1 MRNIANSVGTYN
13 IVITSN
19 KQTALNLTKYKSYK
33 RFTDKHGSDEDS
45 VFMSTGREKLQESMQ
60 TPMSEGVNILEFTHI
75 FNYAGG
81 GKSASKDSGF
91 KIKTHE
97 AGLGFLKKLFFMS
110 TGESMSFLKEK
121 KAYIDSLNKKID
133 DYGIEATEYDRSAGQ
148 GAWVDDNP
156 IDASRLNTAEA
167 QLKDIIARNAH
178 GQKVYIAYGIGDD
191 MKYWAGPF
199 QTLLGETQYSNDGAK
214 ETITYFFASDQV
226 KHLYEGK
233 TVLDFS
239 TPVSKELGNRFK
251 IPVQAYDF
259 LPQAAPAPNADYDDP
274 YADIIDWDGYTPSIH
289 DCVVKLISYYL
300 HSIGVKNHIIVLPNL
315 DKILSPFIESVLTQ
329 EIRRSRP
336 GSQYPSI
343 ATANALFTGGDI
355 DNLPVDPRKPFAG
368 TNVSYS
374 PSPANMGSPFPQTKD
389 YIRALVKVFANMGFT
404 ADITSPPS
412 TSDTDPRF
420 VTFEKNPIVLTAAAG
435 GGGGGAATFD
445 YTNQVKIEDPFSDPA
460 ATPMVDSIL
469 HLGLDLTQWEGK
481 ATYKDDDGNEKTVG
495 DGIFTID
502 AGSYAEPIKRF
513 VNSILSTQS
522 GELFDIDY
530 FFESNLKVCEK
541 FKEKFGSGTF
551 AGYKHTKGTRQ
562 NYQTPTP
569 IVSDDAYFIFGDRSL
584 IDQYL
589 YGHIHQ
595 VVDFN
600 KKFRSVEY
608 LQEKQLI
615 GTIDDSIGDRYF
627 LDPFW
632 NKISED
638 VTQLEPWASFSTPDY
653 LATIE
658 DTYFAQIQQLIYK
671 GDYTPLGFFNDYAKK
686 KGDFRKNLPD
696 EFGFLTAKP
705 DDAPTTILDQVASL
719 QIPFFIA
726 NEKNSNVISFNI
738 DADNFILQEFMGSI
752 GEIYHEVALRYT
764 KLSQTVAGIPDSD
777 AIDAKLYELIDNW
790 RERGFYGKGFH
801 SFFPSNSQMSLT
813 QLSTDLKDIM
823 LLETE
828 GRAKN
833 LRANYSSPYVAMLA
847 LFSGLYKKRYKGVI
861 KTLPMFNLSNLS
873 YIQKPA
879 IALLKSTPRLKTS
892 SELDRSTADFFSGL
906 YTILGWK
913 HTITKSKAESEFV
926 VVKDVR
932 AEINDAED

>member
-133 DYGIEATEYDRSAGQ
+133 DYGIKATEYDRREGQ

-251 IPVQAYDF
+251 IPVQAYDV
-259 LPQAAPAPNADYDDP
+259 LPQEEELGIRRREGEDRFAEV
-274 YADIIDWDGYTPSIH
+274 IDWAGYTPSIH

-300 HSIGVKNHIIVLPNL
+300 YSIGVKNHIIVLPNL
-315 DKILSPFIESVLTQ
+315 DKILSPFIESVMKQ
-329 EIRRSRP
+329 EIFDYDP
-336 GSQYPSI
+336 GEDPI
-343 ATANALFTGGDI
+343 VANALFAGADI
-355 DNLPVDPRKPFAG
+355 DNLPVDPR
-368 TNVSYS
+368 SS
-374 PSPANMGSPFPQTKD
+374 PLKR
-389 YIRALVKVFANMGFT
+389 IRQNKHFVKALVKVFANMGFS
-404 ADITSPPS
+404 ADINSVPNTN
-412 TSDTDPRF
+412 DIDPRF
-420 VTFEKNPIVLTAAAG
+420 VTFTKDALSLQAPGSPPPTTSFYTGDTGTGI
-435 GGGGGAATFD
+435 FD
-445 YTNQVKIEDPFSDPA
+445 YSLGVKIEDPFSDPA
-460 ATPMVDSIL
+460 TTPNADSVL

-481 ATYKDDDGNEKTVG
+481 ATYKDTDGNEKTVG

-513 VNSILSTQS
+513 INSILSTQS

-551 AGYKHTKGTRQ
+551 AGYKHAKGTRQ

-892 SELDRSTADFFSGL
+892 SELNRSTADFFSGL